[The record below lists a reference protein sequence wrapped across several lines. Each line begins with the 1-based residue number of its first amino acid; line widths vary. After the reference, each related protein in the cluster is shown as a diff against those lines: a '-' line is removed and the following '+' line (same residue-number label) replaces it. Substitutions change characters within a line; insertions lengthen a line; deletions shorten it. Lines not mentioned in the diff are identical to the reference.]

1 MATAYQNLI
10 KHFKAIRQL
19 EQLNKI
25 ECSVDEDE
33 LLDSL
38 DRIQQLVLDLVES

>member
-1 MATAYQNLI
+1 MSQLSNADISLLI
-10 KHFKAIRQL
+10 EYCSSMQ
-19 EQLNKI
+19 KI